1 MSRTTSILIVVLAA
15 AVSACIRPM
24 SARASELR
32 SVDQLPGLIDQDS
45 AKITISNIGT
55 ATLSL
60 LYMDGDW
67 KTIQIPSG
75 QYVTL
80 PSQDTGL
87 SVSFHDGVETKSTTL
102 NRGTTYA
109 LYWNAGF
116 NRWAI
121 APYADVARRPSGLRS
136 R

>member
-1 MSRTTSILIVVLAA
+1 MSRTTSILMVVLAV
-15 AVSACIRPM
+15 VSACIPPM
-24 SARASELR
+24 SARAGELR
-32 SVDQLPGLIDQDS
+32 SVDQMPGLIDQDS
-45 AKITISNIGT
+45 EKITIANIGT

-75 QYVTL
+75 QYVPL

-109 LYWNAGF
+109 LYWNAGL

-121 APYADVARRPSGLRS
+121 APYADVARRPSGFRS

>member
-1 MSRTTSILIVVLAA
+1 MSRTTSILIVVLAI
-15 AVSACIRPM
+15 VSACIPPM
-24 SARASELR
+24 SARATELR
-32 SVDQLPGLIDQDS
+32 SVDQMPALPPPDS
-45 AKITISNIGT
+45 EKITIANIGT

-102 NRGTTYA
+102 NRGTTNA
-109 LYWNAGF
+109 LYWNAGL

-121 APYADVARRPSGLRS
+121 APYSDVARRPSGFRS
-136 R
+136 H